1 MLSECKGTFG
11 LGSHKWYINRI
22 DSGTDLGGCVDY
34 FAGKTCR
41 PAKMSAMQ
49 RDIKCI
55 ISIQRFRHHL
65 FISFDVMYKEKNNN
79 NSVPNEEN

>member
-1 MLSECKGTFG
+1 MASLSYVFFHTLNECCKVHYGCMLSECKGTFG

-49 RDIKCI
+49 RDI
-55 ISIQRFRHHL
+55 
-65 FISFDVMYKEKNNN
+65 
-79 NSVPNEEN
+79 